1 MSGVRS
7 EAERALSFDDPYLDW
22 SWATG
27 FGGHAASAADVA
39 QAEVP
44 LLLKIDGRVD
54 LARLRALAGLRLS
67 EAIATGGE
75 RPRYLTARA
84 DVAALPAVQAEVP
97 HLTMALP
104 RRREAA
110 MPAAGCGI
118 AERRAGPGELV
129 IGAIDSQ
136 CAFLNRGFCK
146 NRTGTGARQ
155 TRILGLWDQRRGP
168 ADGDA
173 HWRRP
178 AAFGYGRE
186 LDADAIDLLLR
197 GIDRPADEAR
207 RYRACGYLCDE
218 RGTLRDEHHGGQVL
232 DIAGGL
238 PLPHAPAASAKP
250 AFDDAAARAALVFVG
265 IPEPGR
271 RDGTGAAA
279 DAYLVDAL
287 HYIVR
292 RAGAAA
298 QIVVTLSIGAL
309 AGSHDGDSLLEQAID
324 QLLADEPRLTI
335 VVAAG
340 NAAAERWHARGE
352 LAAGGMD
359 GACAALR
366 WRTMPGDA
374 TDSFLEL
381 WLRAERQSV
390 FERLRVAATAP
401 DGRQLA
407 AGIGQVAE
415 LRGADGRLQARLD
428 LRRRLSNEKARV
440 QALLSLAPTAGPR
453 AGQAAGAWRIEV
465 HHQHASEPCRLSAW
479 LQRDTPGSRPFVLQS
494 EFEALSPGLRF
505 DGVAALSSMATGQ
518 RTIRVGAAR
527 ASDGRPSLYSRY
539 ASGAVDIYGVAD
551 ESAAIGGLICTG
563 LLSGQSARLDGTSAA
578 APVVARA
585 LAAQL
590 MTLRAPPGMASH
602 APGDKPGG
610 DALGHGDRRAL
621 LRRLLRGALV
631 RPARRPPR
639 AAAVSDHA

>member
-1 MSGVRS
+1 M
-7 EAERALSFDDPYLDW
+7 SFDDPYLAW

-27 FGGHAASAADVA
+27 FAGHAATGGDGGAVE
-39 QAEVP
+39 QGIVP
-44 LLLKIDGRVD
+44 LLLKIDGRVN
-54 LARLRALAGLRLS
+54 LEQLRQVAGLRLS
-67 EAIATGGE
+67 GAIAASGE
-75 RPRYLTARA
+75 RPRYVTAHA

-104 RRREAA
+104 RRRQAA
-110 MPAAGCGI
+110 VPGNDCGSGSGS
-118 AERRAGPGELV
+118 ERRASQGALV

-136 CAFLNRGFCK
+136 CAFLNRDFC
-146 NRTGTGARQ
+146 RSRDGAGALQ

-173 HWRRP
+173 HWRAP

-186 LDADAIDLLLR
+186 IDADAIDALLA
-197 GIDRPADEAR
+197 GIECPADEAR
-207 RYRACGYLCDE
+207 RYRDCAYLCDTH
-218 RGTLRDEHHGGQVL
+218 GNLIDEHHGGQVL

-250 AFDDAAARAALVFVG
+250 AFVDAAARAALVFVG
-265 IPEPGR
+265 IPEPGPF
-271 RDGTGAAA
+271 DGTGAAA
-279 DAYLVDAL
+279 DAYLIDAL

-292 RAGAAA
+292 RAGDAAR
-298 QIVVTLSIGAL
+298 IVVTLSIGAL

-324 QLLADEPRLTI
+324 QLLDDEPRLTI

-352 LAAGGMD
+352 LAPGTTD
-359 GACAALR
+359 GSSAALR

-390 FERLRVAATAP
+390 FDRTRVAVVAP
-401 DGRQLA
+401 DGRHLDV
-407 AGIGQVAE
+407 GIGEVAE

-428 LRRRLSNEKARV
+428 LRRRLTNEKARA

-453 AGQAAGAWRIEV
+453 AGVTAGVWHIDVR
-465 HHQHASEPCRLSAW
+465 HAHATEPCRLSIW
-479 LQRDTPGSRPFVLQS
+479 LQRDTPGNRPFVLQS
-494 EFEALSPGLRF
+494 ELEALSPDLRL
-505 DGVAALSSMATGQ
+505 DGATALSSMATGD

-527 ASDGRPSLYSRY
+527 ASDGRPSLYSP
-539 ASGAVDIYGVAD
+539 GAVDIYGVAD
-551 ESAAIGGLICTG
+551 ESAAIAGLMCTG

-590 MTLRAPPGMASH
+590 MRGDAPPGLAAH
-602 APGDKPGG
+602 VPGYG
-610 DALGHGDRRAL
+610 DAVGGGNGDRRAL
-621 LRRLLRGALV
+621 LHRLLRGSLV

-639 AAAVSDHA
+639 DAAAESDSA